1 MNADTLRP
9 AFVAMAQLA
18 RRNAGAGLP
27 AKLVRKSIAA
37 AAHAALEALPLAPT
51 DRAELLEAYFEA
63 YYADHVPAPAP
74 SPTRTNPSATNEE

>member
-27 AKLVRKSIAA
+27 AELVRRSIAA
-37 AAHAALEALPLAPT
+37 AARVALDALPLAPT
-51 DRAELLEAYFEA
+51 DRAELLEAYFET
-63 YYADHVPAPAP
+63 YYAGHVPAPAP
-74 SPTRTNPSATNEE
+74 SSTRTNPSADEE